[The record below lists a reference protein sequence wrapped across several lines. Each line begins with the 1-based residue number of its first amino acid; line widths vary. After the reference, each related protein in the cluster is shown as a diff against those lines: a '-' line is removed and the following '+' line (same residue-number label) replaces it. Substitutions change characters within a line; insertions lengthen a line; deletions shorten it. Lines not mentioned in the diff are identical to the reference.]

1 MENYKEYLDIKV
13 NLINTILLGLPR
25 NILDISFD
33 YDKETLTIQFVL
45 LSGTS
50 LDDLFICKIDDCFC
64 SYTVIKDYIYISK
77 EKYNENIGG
86 WIPSGYTW
94 LKYNLYSKAEVL

>member
-1 MENYKEYLDIKV
+1 MIEYETYINIKV
-13 NLINTILLGLPR
+13 NLINTLLVKLPR
-25 NILDISFD
+25 NILDISFN
-33 YDKETLTIQFVL
+33 YERESLTLQFVL
-45 LSGTS
+45 LSGTFLEDS
-50 LDDLFICKIDDCFC
+50 FVEKVDNSFK
-64 SYTVIKDYIYISK
+64 SYNVTKNIIYISR